1 MKDNLKIFLEQAR
14 ENIHSIDLQLTLA
27 KAQLN
32 RLEDYRDEIT
42 RDRLVGTLK
51 ISQELNKW
59 IIDNATEL
67 KLYSRIQSNLGVIQ

>member
-14 ENIHSIDLQLTLA
+14 ENIHSIDFQLTLA

-67 KLYSRIQSNLGVIQ
+67 KLYSRI